1 MGKVR
6 GRGTE
11 LYRRTRM
18 VILWAVILVALLP
31 QAHLV
36 AGQEV
41 TLDSEQKERFNI
53 FLSNFSEVLL
63 PPFANGAISDQEL
76 IRFGILHTWANNPAL
91 ITRSGAGEYM
101 AAAVVDQAAVKY
113 FGMSIGRHQAAAPG
127 AEYVF
132 DYRDGTY
139 YREPSFFPAFAG
151 QRFAVAIYFTQL
163 TKLIAHEG
171 DYYTA
176 YGDVYVKEPQSV
188 QFHSIYRPLEQW
200 NNLMLSTIQPVGPV
214 KATIRRVTDDEGR
227 QRYILIE
234 YHHI

>member
-1 MGKVR
+1 MG
-6 GRGTE
+6 
-11 LYRRTRM
+11 LYRRNRM
-18 VILWAVILVALLP
+18 IILWVVILTVLLP
-31 QAHLV
+31 QSRLL

-91 ITRSGAGEYM
+91 ITRSGGGEYM
-101 AAAVVDQAAVKY
+101 AAATVDQAAVKY

-127 AEYVF
+127 AEYAF

-151 QRFAVAIYFTQL
+151 QRFAVTIYFTQI
-163 TKLIAHEG
+163 TKLIAHERE
-171 DYYTA
+171 YYTA

-188 QFHSIYRPLEQW
+188 QFHSIYRPLEHW
-200 NNLMLSTIQPVGPV
+200 NNLMLSTIQPVGSV
-214 KATIRRVTDDEGR
+214 KATIRRMTDNEGR
-227 QRYILIE
+227 QRYILID
-234 YHHI
+234 YQHI